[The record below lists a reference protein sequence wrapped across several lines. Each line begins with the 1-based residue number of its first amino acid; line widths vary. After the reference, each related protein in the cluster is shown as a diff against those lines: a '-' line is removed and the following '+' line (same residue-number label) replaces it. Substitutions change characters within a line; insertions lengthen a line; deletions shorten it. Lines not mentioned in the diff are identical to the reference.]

1 MKALDMLQF
10 WSEISLFFLSF
21 LRRSIFYKQNLV
33 KNFIC
38 LRRKFSKLRCIIQD
52 GFHFGNVILLEND
65 YGIIFIS
72 LWLTT
77 CLFLI
82 RSFKTLCFILHKF
95 LSFVL
100 FASL

>member
-21 LRRSIFYKQNLV
+21 LRRSIFYMQNLV

-52 GFHFGNVILLEND
+52 GFHFGNVIL
-65 YGIIFIS
+65 
-72 LWLTT
+72 
-77 CLFLI
+77 
-82 RSFKTLCFILHKF
+82 
-95 LSFVL
+95 
-100 FASL
+100 